1 MAYKHLQLRELK
13 AKQESGFFLHPQVQ
27 LAWIEG
33 AAQLGIQALVVGIL
47 LQFRALRSRK
57 ESVTLPKNF
66 LAKFGISRGVKQR
79 ALKTLEN
86 AGLVRVAKVV
96 GQSTKITLLGL

>member
-1 MAYKHLQLRELK
+1 MAYKHIQLRELK

-47 LQFRALRSRK
+47 LLF
-57 ESVTLPKNF
+57 
-66 LAKFGISRGVKQR
+66 
-79 ALKTLEN
+79 
-86 AGLVRVAKVV
+86 
-96 GQSTKITLLGL
+96 